1 MKNILAIQSHV
12 VYGHA
17 GNSAAEFPMRRLG
30 ANVWPLNTVQFS
42 NHTQYGKWTGCVMP
56 PSHLTEIVQGIAA
69 IDKLHTCDA
78 VLSGY
83 LGSAEQGEHILGIV
97 RQVKAANPQAKY
109 FCDPVMGHP
118 EKGCIVAPGVAEFH
132 VRHGLPASDIIAPNL
147 VELEI
152 LCEHAV
158 NNVEEA
164 VLAARELIAQGPQIV
179 LVKHLARAGYS
190 RDRFEMLLVTADEAW
205 HISRPL
211 VDFGMR
217 QPVGVG
223 DVTSGLLLVKLLQ
236 GATLQEAL
244 EHVTAAVYEIMVTTK
259 AMQEYELHCFGGC
272 SGSYCQTRTLL
283 QRNKAL
289 KYLISAHNDLWADG
303 YYFKPSADSASCTSG
318 RSAIRC
324 INAAMCSNPSRF
336 SFTAYA
342 QRRTVN
348 R

>member
-1 MKNILAIQSHV
+1 MMKNILAIQSHV

-17 GNSAAEFPMRRLG
+17 GNSAAEFPMRCLG

-259 AMQEYELHCFGGC
+259 AMQEYELQVVAAQDRIAKPEHYF
-272 SGSYCQTRTLL
+272 
-283 QRNKAL
+283 
-289 KYLISAHNDLWADG
+289 SATKL
-303 YYFKPSADSASCTSG
+303 
-318 RSAIRC
+318 
-324 INAAMCSNPSRF
+324 
-336 SFTAYA
+336 
-342 QRRTVN
+342 
-348 R
+348 

>member
-12 VYGHA
+12 VFGHA

-42 NHTQYGKWTGCVMP
+42 NHTQYGQWTGAVMP

-69 IDKLHTCDA
+69 IGQLSRCDA

-83 LGSAEQGEHILGIV
+83 LGSAEQGEHILEIV

-132 VRHGLPASDIIAPNL
+132 ARFALPASDIIAPNL
-147 VELEI
+147 LELEM
-152 LCEHAV
+152 LSGHAV
-158 NNVEEA
+158 ASVEEA
-164 VLAARELIAQGPQIV
+164 VATARELIARGPQIV
-179 LVKHLARAGYS
+179 LVKHLARAGYQQ
-190 RDRFEMLLVTADEAW
+190 DRFEMLLVTSDEAW

-211 VDFGMR
+211 VDFGAR

-236 GATLQEAL
+236 GATLREAL
-244 EHVTAAVYEIMVTTK
+244 EHVTAAVYDIMVTTK
-259 AMQEYELHCFGGC
+259 RMEEYEL
-272 SGSYCQTRTLL
+272 QVV
-283 QRNKAL
+283 
-289 KYLISAHNDLWADG
+289 
-303 YYFKPSADSASCTSG
+303 
-318 RSAIRC
+318 
-324 INAAMCSNPSRF
+324 AAQEGIAQPEHY
-336 SFTAYA
+336 FTA
-342 QRRTVN
+342 VKL
-348 R
+348 